1 MQFVNLWAVLGSVV
15 FSCILGTLWF
25 GPIFGKSWMH
35 MMGISKESMEAC
47 KTDPKA
53 KAAMRTSY
61 GIMMVSSLVMTYVL
75 ASLMQKYAITDYSSA
90 MQFAAL
96 IWLGFVGTTMTGMV
110 SWENK
115 PWKLWAITSGYYLVN
130 FVLVSMILVR
140 FQ

>member
-1 MQFVNLWAVLGSVV
+1 
-15 FSCILGTLWF
+15 
-25 GPIFGKSWMH
+25 
-35 MMGISKESMEAC
+35 MGITHEMMEEG
-47 KTDPKA
+47 KK
-53 KAAMRTSY
+53 KGMGKSY
-61 GIMMVSSLVMTYVL
+61 GIMIAASIVMTYVL

-90 MQFAAL
+90 VQFASL

-130 FVLVSMILVR
+130 FVLVSMIMVK